1 MCGIFGIVSSNLD
14 ISKDELLKQVTDL
27 FILSEARGKE
37 AAGLAIKYDGKLNVY
52 KDKVTAS
59 EMLKESQF
67 NKFYTDSLPNKS
79 NITSPISI
87 FGHSRLVTNGSA
99 ELNYNNQPVV
109 KDGLVAIH
117 NGICT
122 NVDLLFYDNVDIKR
136 EFEIDTE
143 IILSLI
149 RKNLNTNDD
158 LVLALKNLFESMEGT
173 ASLAI
178 ATNDSN
184 NFIITTNNGS
194 LYLCFDNQ
202 KQSVVFASEK
212 YILSEYIKKHSQYS
226 NQNIEWVK
234 PLTGYIIDNTN
245 FTSHF
250 FDLNIYNLNYRYHKT
265 ETTIPIKDYS
275 NFSDKVINIV
285 SKDLSGLL
293 NYDLKTAHS
302 IKRCTKC
309 LLPHTF
315 PFISFD
321 SNGVCVICNNYIK
334 KNQGKKEQ
342 DLQNLVNKYKNS
354 KSVPDCLIAFS
365 GGRDSSY
372 GMHYIVKELGLK
384 PITYT
389 YDWGMVTDLARRN
402 IARICGKLGVE
413 NILVSADLKMK
424 RNNIR
429 LNVAAWLKRP
439 ELGMIPLFMAGDKH
453 FFQFMN
459 KIKSE
464 TGLHLNIWSMNRLEN
479 TDFKSGFCGI
489 KHNFDKKRIDYLS
502 LGSQAT
508 MLTYYFKNFLLNPG
522 YLNSSIPDTISSY
535 YSYYAEPRNDYVE
548 LFDYIAWD
556 EKTIEDTII
565 NEYNWETSPD
575 TMSTWRIGDG
585 TAAFY
590 NYIYL
595 TVAGFTEND
604 TFRSNQI
611 REGMITREEGLRL
624 ALRDNSPRYD
634 SIKWY
639 FDTIGIDME
648 SAIKTINN
656 IPKLYQPE

>member
-59 EMLKESQF
+59 EMLKKSQF
-67 NKFYTDSLPNKS
+67 NNFYSDSLPNKS

-285 SKDLSGLL
+285 SKDFSGLL
-293 NYDLKTAHS
+293 NYDLKTANS

-321 SNGVCVICNNYIK
+321 SAGVCVICKNYVK
-334 KNQGKKEQ
+334 KNQGNRENE
-342 DLQNLVNKYKNS
+342 LQIIVDKYKNT
-354 KSVPDCLIAFS
+354 KNKPDCLIAFS

-372 GMHYIVKELGLK
+372 GMHYMVKELGLK

-413 NILVSADLKMK
+413 NILVSADLKKK
-424 RNNIR
+424 RENIS
-429 LNVAAWLKRP
+429 LNVAAWLKKP
-439 ELGMIPLFMAGDKH
+439 EIGMIPLFMAGDKH
-453 FFQFMN
+453 FFLYMT
-459 KIKSE
+459 KIKKE
-464 TGLHLNIWSMNRLEN
+464 TALNLNIWCTNRLEN
-479 TDFKSGFCGI
+479 TDFKAGFCDI
-489 KHNFDKKRIDYLS
+489 ELNFDKKRIDHLKINDIRKLVWYYTRNYINNPSYINKSILDTLS
-502 LGSQAT
+502 G
-508 MLTYYFKNFLLNPG
+508 F
-522 YLNSSIPDTISSY
+522 SSY
-535 YSYYAEPRNDYVE
+535 YFEPRIDHFE